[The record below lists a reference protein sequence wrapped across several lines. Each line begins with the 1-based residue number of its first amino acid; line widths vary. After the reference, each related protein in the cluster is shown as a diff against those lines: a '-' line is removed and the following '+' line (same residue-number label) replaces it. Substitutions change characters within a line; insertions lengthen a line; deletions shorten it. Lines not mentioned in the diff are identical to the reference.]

1 MLHIFG
7 GGERLA
13 EDAVLAAMFEAR
25 KRVFVDLLGW
35 DVPVLAGRFELDQF
49 DDAHARY
56 LVLTD
61 RQGGHLGSARLL
73 DTTRPHI
80 LGELYPELC
89 EDEVPS
95 GPGIAEITR
104 FCLDRRLRAP
114 ERLIVRNQLVSAL
127 VDHAL
132 GAGIHLYTGVAE
144 MGWLQQILSFGWVCR
159 PLGLPQPLDGTLLGA
174 LAIDIGRDTP
184 SLLERAGI
192 YQPPVAV
199 VGERRHA
206 A

>member
-1 MLHIFG
+1 MLHIFE

-13 EDAVLAAMFEAR
+13 ENAVLAAMFEAR

-35 DVPVLAGRFELDQF
+35 DVPVLAGRFEVDQF
-49 DDAHARY
+49 DDPHARY

-61 RQGGHLGSARLL
+61 SDGRHLGSARLL

-104 FCLDRRLRAP
+104 FCLDRRLRAR
-114 ERLIVRNQLVSAL
+114 ERLMVRNQLVSAL

-132 GAGIHLYTGVAE
+132 AAGIQRYTGVAE
-144 MGWLQQILSFGWVCR
+144 MAWLQQILSFGWVCR
-159 PLGLPQPLDGTLLGA
+159 PLGLPQAIDGTLLGA
-174 LAIDIGRDTP
+174 LVIEIGPDTP
-184 SLLERAGI
+184 SLLARAGI
-192 YQPPVAV
+192 YDPAATVI
-199 VGERRHA
+199 GECRHA

>member
-1 MLHIFG
+1 MLHIFEG
-7 GGERLA
+7 GGRLA

-35 DVPVLAGRFELDQF
+35 DVPVLAGRFEVDQF
-49 DDAHARY
+49 DDVHARY

-61 RQGGHLGSARLL
+61 RQGSHLGSARLL
-73 DTTRPHI
+73 DTRRPHI
-80 LGELYPELC
+80 LGALYPELC
-89 EDEVPS
+89 EEEVPS
-95 GPGIAEITR
+95 GTGIAEITR

-159 PLGLPQPLDGTLLGA
+159 PLGLPRPIDGTLLGA
-174 LAIDIGRDTP
+174 LAIDIARDTP
-184 SLLERAGI
+184 SLLARAGI

-199 VGERRHA
+199 IEERRRA

>member
-1 MLHIFG
+1 
-7 GGERLA
+7 
-13 EDAVLAAMFEAR
+13 MFEAR

-35 DVPVLAGRFELDQF
+35 DVPVLAGRFEVDQF
-49 DDAHARY
+49 DDVHARY

-61 RQGGHLGSARLL
+61 RQGSHLGSARLL
-73 DTTRPHI
+73 DTRRPHI
-80 LGELYPELC
+80 LGALYPELC
-89 EDEVPS
+89 EEEVPS
-95 GPGIAEITR
+95 GTGIAEITR

-159 PLGLPQPLDGTLLGA
+159 PLGLPRPIDGTLLGA
-174 LAIDIGRDTP
+174 LAIDIARDTP
-184 SLLERAGI
+184 SLLARAGI

-199 VGERRHA
+199 IEERRRA

>member
-1 MLHIFG
+1 MLHIFES
-7 GGERLA
+7 GERLA
-13 EDAVLAAMFEAR
+13 EYAVLAAMFEAR

-35 DVPVLAGRFELDQF
+35 DVPVLAGRFEVDQF
-49 DDAHARY
+49 DDPHARY

-61 RQGGHLGSARLL
+61 SDGRHLGSARLL

-104 FCLDRRLRAP
+104 FCLDRRLRAR
-114 ERLIVRNQLVSAL
+114 ERLMVRNQLVSAL

-132 GAGIHLYTGVAE
+132 AAGIQRYTGVAE
-144 MGWLQQILSFGWVCR
+144 MAWLQQILSFGWVCR
-159 PLGLPQPLDGTLLGA
+159 PLGLPQAIDGTLLGA
-174 LAIDIGRDTP
+174 LVIEIGPDTP
-184 SLLERAGI
+184 SLLARAGI
-192 YQPPVAV
+192 YDPAATVI
-199 VGERRHA
+199 GECRHA

>member
-1 MLHIFG
+1 MLHIFES
-7 GGERLA
+7 GERLA

-35 DVPVLAGRFELDQF
+35 DVPVLAGRFEVDQF
-49 DDAHARY
+49 DDPHARY

-61 RQGGHLGSARLL
+61 SDGRHLGSARLL

-104 FCLDRRLRAP
+104 FCLDRRLRAR
-114 ERLIVRNQLVSAL
+114 ERLMVRNQLVSAL

-132 GAGIHLYTGVAE
+132 AAGIQRYTGVAE
-144 MGWLQQILSFGWVCR
+144 MAWLQQILSFGWVCR
-159 PLGLPQPLDGTLLGA
+159 PLGLPQAIDGTLLGA
-174 LAIDIGRDTP
+174 LVIEIGPDTP
-184 SLLERAGI
+184 SLLARAGI
-192 YQPPVAV
+192 YDPAATVI
-199 VGERRHA
+199 GECRHA

>member
-1 MLHIFG
+1 MLHIFES
-7 GGERLA
+7 GERLA
-13 EDAVLAAMFEAR
+13 EYAVLAAMFEAR

-35 DVPVLAGRFELDQF
+35 DVPVLAGRFEVDQF
-49 DDAHARY
+49 DDPHARY

-61 RQGGHLGSARLL
+61 SDGRHLGSARLL

-104 FCLDRRLRAP
+104 FCLDRRLRAR
-114 ERLIVRNQLVSAL
+114 ERLMVRNQLVSAL

-132 GAGIHLYTGVAE
+132 AAGIQRYTGVAE
-144 MGWLQQILSFGWVCR
+144 MAWLQQILSFGWVCR
-159 PLGLPQPLDGTLLGA
+159 PLGLPQAIDGTLLGA
-174 LAIDIGRDTP
+174 LVIEIGPDTP
-184 SLLERAGI
+184 SLRARAGKYDPAATVI
-192 YQPPVAV
+192 
-199 VGERRHA
+199 GECRHA

>member
-1 MLHIFG
+1 MLHIFES
-7 GGERLA
+7 GERLA
-13 EDAVLAAMFEAR
+13 EYAVLAAMFEAR

-35 DVPVLAGRFELDQF
+35 DVPVLAGRFEVDQF
-49 DDAHARY
+49 DDPHARY

-61 RQGGHLGSARLL
+61 SDGRHLGSARLL

-104 FCLDRRLRAP
+104 FCLDRRLRAR
-114 ERLIVRNQLVSAL
+114 ERLMVRTQLVSAL
-127 VDHAL
+127 VDQAL
-132 GAGIHLYTGVAE
+132 AAGIQRYTGVAE
-144 MGWLQQILSFGWVCR
+144 MAWLQQILSFGWVCR
-159 PLGLPQPLDGTLLGA
+159 PLGLPQAIDGTLLGA
-174 LAIDIGRDTP
+174 LVIEIGPDTP
-184 SLLERAGI
+184 SLLARAGI
-192 YQPPVAV
+192 YDPAATVI
-199 VGERRHA
+199 GECRHA

>member
-7 GGERLA
+7 DGGDPA
-13 EDAVLAAMFEAR
+13 ADAVLAAMFEAR

-35 DVPVLAGRFELDQF
+35 DVPVLAGRFEVDQF
-49 DDAHARY
+49 DDPHARY

-61 RQGGHLGSARLL
+61 SDHRHLASARLL

-104 FCLDRRLRAP
+104 FCLDRRLRAR
-114 ERLIVRNQLVSAL
+114 ERLMVRNQLVSAL

-132 GAGIHLYTGVAE
+132 AAGIQRYTGVAE
-144 MGWLQQILSFGWVCR
+144 MAWLQQILSFGWVCR
-159 PLGLPQPLDGTLLGA
+159 PLGLPQAIDGTLLGA
-174 LAIDIGRDTP
+174 LAIEIGPDTP
-184 SLLERAGI
+184 SLLARAGI
-192 YQPPVAV
+192 YDPVATV
-199 VGERRHA
+199 IGERRHA

>member
-7 GGERLA
+7 DGGDPA
-13 EDAVLAAMFEAR
+13 ADAVLAAMFEAR

-35 DVPVLAGRFELDQF
+35 DVPVLAGRFEVDQF
-49 DDAHARY
+49 DDPHARY

-61 RQGGHLGSARLL
+61 ADGAHLGSARLL

-104 FCLDRRLRAP
+104 FCLDRRLRAR
-114 ERLIVRNQLVSAL
+114 ERLMVRNQLVSAL

-132 GAGIHLYTGVAE
+132 AAGIQRYTGVAE
-144 MGWLQQILSFGWVCR
+144 MGWLQQILSFGWICR
-159 PLGLPQPLDGTLLGA
+159 PLGLPQTIDGTLLGA
-174 LAIDIGRDTP
+174 LAIEIGPDTP
-184 SLLERAGI
+184 SLLARAGI
-192 YQPPVAV
+192 YQPVATV
-199 VGERRHA
+199 IGERRHA

>member
-1 MLHIFG
+1 MLHIFES
-7 GGERLA
+7 GERLA
-13 EDAVLAAMFEAR
+13 EYAVLAAMFEAR

-35 DVPVLAGRFELDQF
+35 DVPVLAGRFEVDQF
-49 DDAHARY
+49 DDPHARY

-61 RQGGHLGSARLL
+61 SDGRHLGSARLL

-104 FCLDRRLRAP
+104 FCLDRRLRAR
-114 ERLIVRNQLVSAL
+114 ERLMVRNQLVSAL

-132 GAGIHLYTGVAE
+132 AAGIQRYTGVAE
-144 MGWLQQILSFGWVCR
+144 MAWLQQRLSFGWVCR
-159 PLGLPQPLDGTLLGA
+159 PLGLPQAIDGTLLGA
-174 LAIDIGRDTP
+174 LVIEIGPDTP
-184 SLLERAGI
+184 SLLARAGI
-192 YQPPVAV
+192 YDPAATVI
-199 VGERRHA
+199 GECRHA

>member
-1 MLHIFG
+1 MLHIFES
-7 GGERLA
+7 GERLA
-13 EDAVLAAMFEAR
+13 EYAVLAAMFEAR

-35 DVPVLAGRFELDQF
+35 DVPVLAGRFEVDQF
-49 DDAHARY
+49 DDPHARY

-61 RQGGHLGSARLL
+61 SNGRHLGSARLL

-104 FCLDRRLRAP
+104 FCLDRRLRAR
-114 ERLIVRNQLVSAL
+114 ERLMVRNQLVSAL

-132 GAGIHLYTGVAE
+132 AAGIQRYTGVAE
-144 MGWLQQILSFGWVCR
+144 MAWLQQILSFGWVCR
-159 PLGLPQPLDGTLLGA
+159 PLGLPQAIDGTLLGA
-174 LAIDIGRDTP
+174 LVIEIGPDTP
-184 SLLERAGI
+184 SLLARAGI
-192 YQPPVAV
+192 YDPAATVI
-199 VGERRHA
+199 GECRHA

>member
-1 MLHIFG
+1 MLHIFES
-7 GGERLA
+7 GERLA
-13 EDAVLAAMFEAR
+13 EYAVLAAMFEAR

-35 DVPVLAGRFELDQF
+35 DEPVLAGRFEVDQF
-49 DDAHARY
+49 DDPHARY

-61 RQGGHLGSARLL
+61 SDGRHLGSARLL

-104 FCLDRRLRAP
+104 FCLDRRLRAR
-114 ERLIVRNQLVSAL
+114 ERLMVRNQLVSAL

-132 GAGIHLYTGVAE
+132 AAGIQRYTGVAE
-144 MGWLQQILSFGWVCR
+144 MAWLQQILSFGWVCR
-159 PLGLPQPLDGTLLGA
+159 PLGLPQAIDGTLLGA
-174 LAIDIGRDTP
+174 LVIEIGPDTP
-184 SLLERAGI
+184 SLLARAGI
-192 YQPPVAV
+192 YDPAATVI
-199 VGERRHA
+199 GECRHA

>member
-1 MLHIFG
+1 MLHIFHSG
-7 GGERLA
+7 GGHA
-13 EDAVLAAMFEAR
+13 ADAVLAAMFEAR

-35 DVPVLAGRFELDQF
+35 DVPVLAGRFEVDQF
-49 DDAHARY
+49 DDPHARY

-61 RQGGHLGSARLL
+61 RNGVHLGSARLL

-89 EDEVPS
+89 ENEVPS

-104 FCLDRRLRAP
+104 FCLDRRLRAR
-114 ERLIVRNQLVSAL
+114 ERLMARNQLVSAL

-132 GAGIHLYTGVAE
+132 AAGIERYTGVAE
-144 MGWLQQILSFGWVCR
+144 MSWLQQILSFGWVCR
-159 PLGLPQPLDGTLLGA
+159 PLGLPQAIDGTLLGA
-174 LAIDIGRDTP
+174 LAIEIGPDTP
-184 SLLERAGI
+184 SLLARAGI
-192 YQPPVAV
+192 YQPVATV
-199 VGERRHA
+199 IGERRHA

>member
-1 MLHIFG
+1 MLHIFES
-7 GGERLA
+7 GERLA
-13 EDAVLAAMFEAR
+13 EYAVLAAMFEAR

-35 DVPVLAGRFELDQF
+35 DVPVLAGRFEVDQF
-49 DDAHARY
+49 DDPHARY

-61 RQGGHLGSARLL
+61 SDGRHLGSARLL

-104 FCLDRRLRAP
+104 FCLDRRLRAR
-114 ERLIVRNQLVSAL
+114 ERLMVRNQLVSAL

-132 GAGIHLYTGVAE
+132 AAGIQRYTGVAE
-144 MGWLQQILSFGWVCR
+144 MAWLQQILSFGWVCR
-159 PLGLPQPLDGTLLGA
+159 PLGLPQAIDGTLLGA
-174 LAIDIGRDTP
+174 LAIEISPDTP
-184 SLLERAGI
+184 SLLARAGI
-192 YQPPVAV
+192 YDPAATVM
-199 VGERRHA
+199 GERRHA